1 MDRQDVEGRGER
13 KTGKSV
19 KEIETRGNRS
29 KPLTTRGAH
38 QMLPRSCLKGRT
50 HLHKRCGTAL
60 ARRPRRQKSALGAW
74 AAMERD
80 RIKEL
85 AVDT

>member
-1 MDRQDVEGRGER
+1 
-13 KTGKSV
+13 
-19 KEIETRGNRS
+19 
-29 KPLTTRGAH
+29 
-38 QMLPRSCLKGRT
+38 MLPRSCLKGKK

-74 AAMERD
+74 AAMGRD